1 MAADAAKEKCS
12 PCNRRYAD
20 FRLNDHL
27 MDCAAAPSGL
37 LSALTTDRAADFE
50 TVVQLYRPKVFR
62 FLLASLRDREV
73 AENLTQD
80 CFLRAYKAHSTFRND
95 CSLNT
100 WLMQIAVNLLR
111 DHLKNRRLQFW
122 KRFRHTDKPLE
133 EEFRGLVADQHKSPE
148 AQLLLNEQV
157 KAVWDAAAA
166 LPGKQQTVF
175 LLRFV
180 EDMDVAD
187 IALSTGLKEATVKT
201 HLFRAVHSVRQ
212 RLGVQR

>member
-1 MAADAAKEKCS
+1 
-12 PCNRRYAD
+12 
-20 FRLNDHL
+20 
-27 MDCAAAPSGL
+27 MDYAAPSGL
-37 LSALTTDRAADFE
+37 INALANDAAADFE

-62 FLLASLRDREV
+62 FLLASLRDRET

-80 CFLRAYKAHSTFRND
+80 CFLRAYKAQSTFRND

-122 KRFRHTDKPLE
+122 KRLRSTGKPLE
-133 EEFRGLVADQHKSPE
+133 DELRSLIADQHKSPE
-148 AQLLLNEQV
+148 AQALLNEQV
-157 KAVWDAAAA
+157 SAVWNAAAA

-180 EDMDVAD
+180 EDMDVAG
-187 IALSTGLKEATVKT
+187 IALITGLKQATVKT
-201 HLFRAVHSVRQ
+201 HLFRALQSVRR
-212 RLGVQR
+212 RLGVEL